1 MKSNTFYSVLGGAL
15 LALLRK
21 SFCKSLVGLESC
33 FFPSVPKLVLVGG
46 LLSAGTAAGVGLT
59 EAQIAE
65 VRANGDQRCDDF
77 FRSQTGGHLVRA
89 AIKKEWNNRGDYTR
103 DYGHSIVLFAM
114 RALQLNE
121 QLPEAN
127 AALRELCQYHLDRP
141 QTLLE
146 VHSFPSVTDA
156 LARMGVFYG
165 PRGSKVAGRL
175 SGETHAVILKTM
187 WAWVSVKS
195 ELAQTEAADGKI
207 WWLEHS
213 ENHHAQHFSTCWSF
227 SKLLK
232 DEPEY
237 RERKYADG
245 HSSREHY
252 EAWTLYLREYLRERA
267 AKGMLMEIDS
277 PSYASATLKGIYSL
291 YDFSD
296 DAVLKRRAGQFL
308 ELYWAL
314 WAEQQIDAVSGG
326 AKTRTYAESAQRG
339 TDFLRR
345 AAWYSLGIGDAQ
357 FVHASMLPF
366 VTTTWRMPDLVVD
379 LARDTSGAG
388 TYEVR
393 QRRMGL
399 ALAGYDKP
407 THYRIRP
414 DFGGLVRAS
423 YRTPEFI
430 MSSLWLEARPES
442 DWAAISAQNRWMG
455 VIFRGA
461 TDARIYP
468 FGANLKGESVN
479 NAHWAAQARGTL
491 IAQKLRTSRRVDEWR
506 VWFSKEGLSAPVR
519 DGRWVFA
526 EAAGAFAAVHV
537 VQGEFGW
544 SDGAGSKFGRSL
556 TCADDFSPVIIEVAA
571 KSGFASF
578 EAFRKAVVAQSVEV
592 TGGIMNYTGLA
603 GDRFRFPL
611 DQARLPEIN
620 GQLIDLSPAKVF
632 DSPFVQS
639 EWNTGIVTLQ
649 KGARKE
655 VLDFNR

>member
-1 MKSNTFYSVLGGAL
+1 MRALVLTL
-15 LALLRK
+15 LACVSPLIGADR
-21 SFCKSLVGLESC
+21 
-33 FFPSVPKLVLVGG
+33 PSVP
-46 LLSAGTAAGVGLT
+46 AGAGLT
-59 EAQIAE
+59 DAQIAE
-65 VRANGDQRCDDF
+65 VRAICDQRSNDF
-77 FRSQTGGHLVRA
+77 FRGQAGKPLVRA
-89 AIKKEWNNRGDYTR
+89 AIKKDWNNRGDYTR

-127 AALRELCQYHLDRP
+127 AALRELCQYHLDRS

-156 LARMGVFYG
+156 LARMCVFYG

-175 SGETHAVILKTM
+175 SAETYVVILKTM
-187 WAWVSVKS
+187 WEWVRVKS
-195 ELAQTEAADGKI
+195 ELTQTEVADGRI
-207 WWLEHS
+207 WWIEHS

-232 DEPEY
+232 DEPDY
-237 RERKYADG
+237 RDRKYADG

-252 EAWTLYLREYLRERA
+252 EAWTAFLREYLRERA

-296 DAVLKRRAGQFL
+296 DAVLKERAGQFL

-314 WAEQQIDAVSGG
+314 WAEQQLDAVSGG
-326 AKTRTYAESAQRG
+326 AKTRTYPESAQRG

-345 AAWYSLGIGDAQ
+345 AAWYNLGFGDPQ

-379 LARDTSGAG
+379 LARDASGVG
-388 TYEVR
+388 SYEVR

-414 DFGGLVRAS
+414 DFGGIVRYG

-455 VIFRGA
+455 VVFRGD

-468 FGANLKGESVN
+468 FAANKDGESVN

-491 IAQKLRTSRRVDEWR
+491 IAQKLKTSRRADEWR
-506 VWFSKEGLSAPVR
+506 VWFSTAGLTVPVR
-519 DGRWVFA
+519 EGRWVFA

-537 VQGEFGW
+537 VQGEFAW
-544 SDGAGSKFGRSL
+544 SDTPATKFGRSL
-556 TCADDFSPVIIEVAA
+556 KCADGLSPVIIEVAA
-571 KSGFASF
+571 KTDYASF
-578 EAFRKAVVAQSVEV
+578 EAFRKAVLAQSVDVSEGV
-592 TGGIMNYTGLA
+592 LNYRGLS
-603 GDRFRFPL
+603 GDRFRFAL
-611 DQARLPEIN
+611 DQSRLPEVN
-620 GQLIDLSPAKVF
+620 AASLDLAPAKVY

-639 EWNTGIVTLQ
+639 AWNSGVVTIQ
-649 KGARKE
+649 KGARKT

>member
-1 MKSNTFYSVLGGAL
+1 MRSFSSAL
-15 LALLRK
+15 WR
-21 SFCKSLVGLESC
+21 FV
-33 FFPSVPKLVLVGG
+33 LVLVI
-46 LLSAGTAAGVGLT
+46 ADTAVAAGLT
-59 EAQIAE
+59 EAEIAE
-65 VRANGDQRCDDF
+65 VRAISDQRCDDF
-77 FRSQTGGHLVRA
+77 FRSQAGKPLVRA
-89 AIKKEWNNRGDYTR
+89 AIKKDWNKRGDYTR

-121 QLPEAN
+121 QLSEAN

-156 LARMGVFYG
+156 LARMCVFYG

-175 SGETHAVILKTM
+175 SPETYAMILKTM
-187 WAWVSVKS
+187 WEWVQVKS
-195 ELAQTEAADGKI
+195 ELTQTEVADGKI
-207 WWLEHS
+207 WWIEHS

-237 RERKYADG
+237 RDRKSADG
-245 HSSREHY
+245 YSSREHY
-252 EAWTLYLREYLRERA
+252 EAWTVFLREYLRERA

-296 DAVLKRRAGQFL
+296 DAVLKKRAGQFL
-308 ELYWAL
+308 ELYWML
-314 WAEQQIDAVSGG
+314 WAELQLDAVSGG
-326 AKTRTYAESAQRG
+326 AKTRTYPDSAQRG

-345 AAWYSLGIGDAQ
+345 AAWYKLGFGDPK

-366 VTTTWRMPDLVVD
+366 VTTTWRMPDVVVD
-379 LARDTSGAG
+379 LARDITGGG

-399 ALAGYDKP
+399 ALPGYDKP

-414 DFGGLVRAS
+414 DFGGIVR
-423 YRTPEFI
+423 YGYWTPEFI
-430 MSSLWLEARPES
+430 MSSLWLEARPDS
-442 DWAAISAQNRWMG
+442 DWAAISGQNRWMG
-455 VIFRGA
+455 VIFRGD

-468 FGANLKGESVN
+468 FAANADGESIY

-491 IAQKLRTSRRVDEWR
+491 IAQKLKTGRRADEWR
-506 VWFSKEGLSAPVR
+506 VWFSDAGLTSPLR
-519 DGRWVFA
+519 EGRWVFA
-526 EAAGAFAAVHV
+526 EAAGAYAAVQV
-537 VQGEFGW
+537 VQGEFAW
-544 SDGAGSKFGRSL
+544 SDIPATKFGRSL
-556 TCADDFSPVIIEVAA
+556 KCADEFSPVIIEVAVKTDYA
-571 KSGFASF
+571 NFD
-578 EAFRKAVVAQSVEV
+578 AFRKAVLARPVEV
-592 TGGIMNYTGLA
+592 AHGALNYTGLG
-603 GDRFRFPL
+603 GDRFRFTL
-611 DQARLPEIN
+611 DQSRLPEVN
-620 GQLIDLSPAKVF
+620 GKPLDLAPPKVY

-639 EWNTGIVTLQ
+639 AWNSGVVTIQ
-649 KGARKE
+649 KGARKT

>member
-1 MKSNTFYSVLGGAL
+1 MRAFVLAL
-15 LALLRK
+15 LAFV
-21 SFCKSLVGLESC
+21 SPLVGADGRGA
-33 FFPSVPKLVLVGG
+33 P
-46 LLSAGTAAGVGLT
+46 AGAGLT
-59 EAQIAE
+59 DAQIAE
-65 VRANGDQRCDDF
+65 VRAICAQRCDDF
-77 FRSQTGGHLVRA
+77 FRHEAGKPLVRA
-89 AIKKEWNNRGDYTR
+89 AIKKDWNKRGDYTR
-103 DYGHSIVLFAM
+103 DYGHSVVVFAL
-114 RALQLNE
+114 RALHLNE

-156 LARMGVFYG
+156 LARMCVFYG
-165 PRGSKVAGRL
+165 ARGSKVAGRL
-175 SGETHAVILKTM
+175 SPETYAVILKTM

-195 ELAQTEAADGKI
+195 ELTQTEVAGGKI
-207 WWLEHS
+207 WWIEHS

-237 RERKYADG
+237 RDRTYADG
-245 HSSREHY
+245 HSARAHY
-252 EAWTLYLREYLRERA
+252 EAWTAFLREYLRERA

-296 DAVLKRRAGQFL
+296 DAVLTQRAGQFL
-308 ELYWAL
+308 ELYWTL
-314 WAEQQIDAVSGG
+314 WAEQQLEAVSGG
-326 AKTRTYAESAQRG
+326 AKTRTYPESAQRG

-345 AAWYSLGIGDAQ
+345 AAWYTLGFGDPQ

-366 VTTTWRMPDLVVD
+366 VTTTWRMPDLVID
-379 LARDTSGAG
+379 LARDASGAG

-407 THYRIRP
+407 THYRLRP
-414 DFGGLVRAS
+414 DFGGIVRYG
-423 YRTPEFI
+423 YRTPDFI

-442 DWAAISAQNRWMG
+442 DWAAISAQNRWVG
-455 VIFRGA
+455 VIFRGD

-468 FGANLKGESVN
+468 FAANKDGGTVN

-491 IAQKLRTSRRVDEWR
+491 IAQKLRTSRRADEWR
-506 VWFSKEGLSAPVR
+506 VWFSTAGLTVPVR
-519 DGRWVFA
+519 EGRWVFA

-537 VQGEFGW
+537 VQGEFTW
-544 SDGAGSKFGRSL
+544 SDGKESKFGRSL
-556 TCADDFSPVIIEVAA
+556 KCADDFSPVIIEVAA
-571 KSGFASF
+571 KTDCASF
-578 EAFRKAVVAQSVEV
+578 EAFRKAVLAQSVEV
-592 TGGIMNYTGLA
+592 TAGVLSYRGLG
-603 GDRFRFPL
+603 GDRFRFVL
-611 DQARLPEIN
+611 DQSRLPEVN
-620 GQLIDLSPAKVF
+620 GAPLDLAPAKVY
-632 DSPFVQS
+632 DSTFVQS
-639 EWNTGIVTLQ
+639 AWNSGVVTIQ
-649 KGARKE
+649 KGARKT

>member
-1 MKSNTFYSVLGGAL
+1 MIPFWPTFEQFPFTHSCGDIRCPTSPSLMRLFPAAWLRLTFVLLGASS
-15 LALLRK
+15 A
-21 SFCKSLVGLESC
+21 SAAGL
-33 FFPSVPKLVLVGG
+33 
-46 LLSAGTAAGVGLT
+46 TAAEL
-59 EAQIAE
+59 AE
-65 VRANGDQRCDDF
+65 VRAIGEQRCDAF
-77 FRSQTGGHLVRA
+77 FRGQAGKPLVRA
-89 AIKKEWNNRGDYTR
+89 AIKQDWNKRGDYTR
-103 DYGHSIVLFAM
+103 DYGHSIVVFAM
-114 RALQLNE
+114 RALHLNE

-156 LARMGVFYG
+156 LARMCVFYG
-165 PRGSKVAGRL
+165 PRGSQVAGRI
-175 SGETHAVILKTM
+175 SPETYAVILKTM
-187 WAWVSVKS
+187 WAWVQVKS
-195 ELAQTEAADGKI
+195 ELTQTAVAEGKI

-237 RERKYADG
+237 RDRQYADG

-252 EAWTLYLREYLRERA
+252 EAWTAFIREYLRERA

-296 DAVLKRRAGQFL
+296 DAVLKKRAGQFL

-314 WAEQQIDAVSGG
+314 WAEQQLDAVSGG
-326 AKTRTYAESAQRG
+326 AKTRTYPESAQRG

-345 AAWYSLGIGDAQ
+345 AAWYSLGMGDPQ

-455 VIFRGA
+455 VIFRGD

-468 FGANLKGESVN
+468 FAANKDGGTIN

-491 IAQKLRTSRRVDEWR
+491 IAQKLKTSRRADEWR
-506 VWFSKEGLSAPVR
+506 VWFSTAGLTAPVR
-519 DGRWVFA
+519 EGRWVLA

-537 VQGEFGW
+537 VQGEFAWG
-544 SDGAGSKFGRSL
+544 DGKESKFGRSL
-556 TCADDFSPVIIEVAA
+556 KCSDDFSPVIIEVAVKTDYA
-571 KSGFASF
+571 TF
-578 EAFRKAVVAQSVEV
+578 EAFRKAVQARKVEV
-592 TGGIMNYTGLA
+592 TDGVLHYTGL
-603 GDRFRFPL
+603 GGERFRFPL
-611 DQARLPEIN
+611 DQSRLPEVN
-620 GQLIDLSPAKVF
+620 GTPLDLAPAKVF

-639 EWNTGIVTLQ
+639 AWNSGVVTIQ
-649 KGARKE
+649 KGGRKT
-655 VLDFNR
+655 VLDFNQ